1 MFIKKYISMF
11 LIGTLCLLMLSACSE
26 RTVEQKE
33 PSQSL
38 TKETQSNA
46 IGDSHYPLN
55 LTISDDTGK
64 EIQQTIEKEPKRIVV
79 IGQGFA
85 EWMLAFGEEER
96 IVGLAYLDKTFSEYE
111 EQIKTLP
118 IITDM
123 WPSKEAILELQP
135 DLIISMSSAFQ
146 KERLGDISFWNERG
160 IPVLAGINYTTGRT
174 IDSFFEDIT
183 NLGNVLNIQ
192 DKTDAFVEKQK
203 EQINKIETKAA
214 LAKDKPKVL
223 LLGTSGETTYYYGP
237 SLALIDEMIE
247 GAGGEYIQVS
257 KETYVEMSEE
267 SILSVNPDKI
277 IITGFQESD
286 SEALINQ
293 YLNNP
298 KLKNAKAIK
307 NGDVKVVDYTT
318 AVRGS
323 LGLTDLYK
331 DVAQYIH
338 PELFKGE

>member
-1 MFIKKYISMF
+1 MFLKKYFSMF
-11 LIGTLCLLMLSACSE
+11 MIVMLCLLMLSACSQW
-26 RTVEQKE
+26 TVEYKE

-38 TKETQSNA
+38 TEATQSNS
-46 IGDSHYPLN
+46 IGKSHYPLT
-55 LTISDDTGK
+55 LTVYDDAGK
-64 EIQQTIEKEPKRIVV
+64 EVQQTIEKEPKRIVV

-85 EWMLAFGEEER
+85 EWMLAFGEEKR
-96 IVGLAYLDKTFSEYE
+96 IVGLAYLDKSFSEYE
-111 EQIKTLP
+111 EQIKKLP

-123 WPSKEAILELQP
+123 WPSKEAILKLQP

-146 KERLGDISFWNERG
+146 KERIGDISFWNKRG
-160 IPVLAGINYTTGRT
+160 IPVLTGINYTTGRT

-192 DKTDAFVEKQK
+192 DKTEAFVDKQK
-203 EQINKIETKAA
+203 EQINDIQTKAV

-237 SLALIDEMIE
+237 TLCLIDEMIE

-277 IITGFQESD
+277 IITGFQKSD
-286 SEALINQ
+286 SEALIKQ

-298 KLKNAKAIK
+298 KLKNATAIK
-307 NGDVKVVDYTT
+307 NGNVKVVEYTT